1 MPAFGDECVAGL
13 MRLLGGGDLA
23 SVGIVNGTNACYM
36 NAALQ
41 LLYAMSA
48 VRAAVQ
54 ANPRTALTRVLR
66 DIFNELGGSETVPG
80 LVASGR
86 YKTIDGAMG
95 TSQTAAGSMGCSDEV
110 LTHLLEALR
119 PTYGGSYSVTKTAYS
134 TCDGRTAVI
143 HRLTVPYLQDLLPG
157 TEATT
162 VQELVDNGAL
172 PVEARYAGC
181 TTYTKYERITVDS
194 TSRYVVLGL
203 NRGEGNAVRV
213 GCARLALARDTGGTA
228 AYTLTGAVLY
238 DTAREHY
245 VFVRTSVVGETV
257 RVLRVYDDAAVTDGT
272 DLDVERTAR
281 ALLFTR

>member
-13 MRLLGGGDLA
+13 MRLLGDLA

-41 LLYAMSA
+41 LLYAMA
-48 VRAAVQ
+48 TVRAEVQ

-86 YKTIDGAMG
+86 YRTIDRAMG
-95 TSQTAAGSMGCSDEV
+95 TSSTAAGSMGCSDEV

-134 TCDGRTAVI
+134 TCDGSTAVI
-143 HRLTVPYLQDLLPG
+143 HRLTVPYLQNLLPG

-162 VQELVDNGAL
+162 VQELVDNAAL
-172 PVEARYAGC
+172 PVEAEYEGC

-203 NRGEGNAVRV
+203 NRDKGDAVRV
-213 GCARLALARDTGGTA
+213 GCARLALATDTGGVA
-228 AYTLTGAVLY
+228 EYTLTGAVLY
-238 DTAREHY
+238 DKIRTHY
-245 VFVRTSVVGETV
+245 VFVRTTVVGGKV
-257 RVLRVYDDAAVTDGT
+257 RVSRVYDDAAVTDSTG
-272 DLDVERTAR
+272 LDVERTAR
-281 ALLFTR
+281 AFLFTR